1 MACQKV
7 QFDDLDTARSRGSLL
22 GLAAYWC
29 RRCGYFHLTKEAQ
42 NKSHEERRRAE
53 DAYERERLLKQ
64 ARSDAMYRGRRLRMG
79 R

>member
-22 GLAAYWC
+22 GLAAYRC

-42 NKSHEERRRAE
+42 DKSYEERRRAE

-64 ARSDAMYRGRRLRMG
+64 SNRDAMHRARRLRMG
-79 R
+79 K